1 MRKIYLSLLML
12 IFVIFLSSCTNKN
25 HLLILNWG
33 EYISDEAVEL
43 FEETY
48 NVQVTISIADSNELF
63 YSKLKSGTTAYDLI
77 LPSDYMIEKMLNHNL
92 LQKIDFSKLEN
103 YSNDIY
109 PKDLEQ
115 IISTMD
121 EKTYD
126 YFVPYF
132 WGASGLMY
140 NKLVPGLEDAI
151 LEYGWKAYLEPE
163 FRPKGTRVGM
173 YDTPQYAFSAAMFYH
188 NLDPN
193 DPSDKN
199 IEIAYNTLRK
209 ADVQMWGDDQLKKA
223 IAANNLDLAYVWTGD
238 FIDMLFIDLDDGIPR
253 DEITYDF
260 YIPDYTMAF
269 VDAFVIPYNARHVD
283 LAHLFID
290 FFLDPEIAY
299 LNAEEVGY
307 ATPLEE
313 TFFEII
319 NYEFPED
326 DYDEDDEWLL
336 DLKDAYLRYYVYD
349 ENINA
354 VVLKSIE
361 QQVVSKLSLMINNV
375 KTKK

>member
-1 MRKIYLSLLML
+1 MRKVYVSVLLILISL
-12 IFVIFLSSCTNKN
+12 FLSSCTNRN

-48 NVQVTISIADSNELF
+48 NVQVTVSPADSNELF

-92 LQKIDFSKLEN
+92 LQKIDFEKLEN
-103 YSNDIY
+103 FDENMY
-109 PKDLEQ
+109 PSDLEQ

-121 EKTYD
+121 PNTYD

-140 NKLVPGLEDAI
+140 NKLVPGLEDAV
-151 LEYGWKAYLEPE
+151 LTYGWKAYLEPE
-163 FRPKGTRVGM
+163 FRPKGTRIGM
-173 YDTPQYAFSAAMFYH
+173 YDTPQYAFSTAMFYH
-188 NLDPN
+188 GLDPN
-193 DPSDKN
+193 DPSDEN

-209 ADVQMWGDDQLKKA
+209 ADIQMWGDDQLKKA
-223 IAANNLDLAYVWTGD
+223 IAANNLDLAFVWTGD

-253 DEITYDF
+253 EEITYDF
-260 YIPDYTMAF
+260 YIPNYTMAF

-299 LNAEEVGY
+299 MNAEEVGY

-313 TFFEII
+313 TFMEITNFEID
-319 NYEFPED
+319 EF

-336 DLKDAYLRYYVYD
+336 DLKEAYLKYYIYE
-349 ENINA
+349 ENMNA

-361 QQVVSKLSLMINNV
+361 QQVVSKLSLMVNNV